1 VGFLLTFS
9 HKNRGKSAMKVW
21 VVGCVLLFLL
31 VEFYQWAKG
40 FILPLPLY
48 IFAGALLSIASNYSQ
63 DMRNLFA
70 TNEPVYQTASLSDVP
85 PILTAET
92 PITSLEAAASEDSKK
107 LSN

>member
-1 VGFLLTFS
+1 
-9 HKNRGKSAMKVW
+9 MKVW

-63 DMRNLFA
+63 DMSNLFA
-70 TNEPVYQTASLSDVP
+70 RNEQVYQTASLSDVP
-85 PILTAET
+85 DILTVENSI
-92 PITSLEAAASEDSKK
+92 PLLKEGKNKLE
-107 LSN
+107 

>member
-1 VGFLLTFS
+1 
-9 HKNRGKSAMKVW
+9 MKVW
-21 VVGCVLLFLL
+21 IVGCVLLFLL

-63 DMRNLFA
+63 DMSNLFA
-70 TNEPVYQTASLSDVP
+70 RNEQVYQTASLSDVP

-92 PITSLEAAASEDSKK
+92 AITSLEAAASEDSKK
-107 LSN
+107 PFA

>member
-1 VGFLLTFS
+1 
-9 HKNRGKSAMKVW
+9 MKVW

-63 DMRNLFA
+63 DMSNLFA
-70 TNEPVYQTASLSDVP
+70 RNEQVYQTASLSDIP
-85 PILTAET
+85 NILTAENSI
-92 PITSLEAAASEDSKK
+92 PVIEEGENKPE
-107 LSN
+107 

>member
-1 VGFLLTFS
+1 
-9 HKNRGKSAMKVW
+9 MKVW

-63 DMRNLFA
+63 DMINLFA
-70 TNEPVYQTASLSDVP
+70 RNEQVDQTASLSDIP
-85 PILTAET
+85 DILTAET
-92 PITSLEAAASEDSKK
+92 AIASLEAAEQKIVQSGVAESRHEY
-107 LSN
+107 

>member
-1 VGFLLTFS
+1 
-9 HKNRGKSAMKVW
+9 MKVW
-21 VVGCVLLFLL
+21 VVGCVFLFLL

-63 DMRNLFA
+63 DMSNLFA
-70 TNEPVYQTASLSDVP
+70 RNEQVYQTASLSDIP
-85 PILTAET
+85 NILTGET
-92 PITSLEAAASEDSKK
+92 PVQILEEAAAEDGKK

>member
-1 VGFLLTFS
+1 
-9 HKNRGKSAMKVW
+9 MKVW

-63 DMRNLFA
+63 DMSNLFA
-70 TNEPVYQTASLSDVP
+70 RNEPVDQTASLSDIP
-85 PILTAET
+85 DILTAENSI
-92 PITSLEAAASEDSKK
+92 PVLEEGENN
-107 LSN
+107 LE

>member
-1 VGFLLTFS
+1 
-9 HKNRGKSAMKVW
+9 MKVW

-63 DMRNLFA
+63 DMSNLFA
-70 TNEPVYQTASLSDVP
+70 RNEQVYQTASLSDIP
-85 PILTAET
+85 NILTGET
-92 PITSLEAAASEDSKK
+92 PVQILEEAAAEDGKK

>member
-1 VGFLLTFS
+1 
-9 HKNRGKSAMKVW
+9 MKVW

-63 DMRNLFA
+63 DMSNLFA
-70 TNEPVYQTASLSDVP
+70 RNEQVYQTASLSDIP
-85 PILTAET
+85 DILTVENSI
-92 PITSLEAAASEDSKK
+92 PLLKEGKNKLE
-107 LSN
+107 

>member
-1 VGFLLTFS
+1 
-9 HKNRGKSAMKVW
+9 MKVW

-63 DMRNLFA
+63 DMSNLFA
-70 TNEPVYQTASLSDVP
+70 RNEQVYQTASLSDIP
-85 PILTAET
+85 NILTAENSI
-92 PITSLEAAASEDSKK
+92 PVLEEGENKPE
-107 LSN
+107 

>member
-1 VGFLLTFS
+1 
-9 HKNRGKSAMKVW
+9 MKVW
-21 VVGCVLLFLL
+21 VVGCVFLFLL

-63 DMRNLFA
+63 DMGNLFA
-70 TNEPVYQTASLSDVP
+70 RNEQVYQTASVSDIP
-85 PILTAET
+85 DILTAENSI
-92 PITSLEAAASEDSKK
+92 PVLEAAASDDSKK

>member
-1 VGFLLTFS
+1 
-9 HKNRGKSAMKVW
+9 MKVW

-63 DMRNLFA
+63 DMSNLLARN
-70 TNEPVYQTASLSDVP
+70 EQVYQTA
-85 PILTAET
+85 TAET
-92 PITSLEAAASEDSKK
+92 AIASLEAAASEDSRPLRIKCD
-107 LSN
+107 LRSGNHLYFCYIY

>member
-1 VGFLLTFS
+1 
-9 HKNRGKSAMKVW
+9 MKVW

-63 DMRNLFA
+63 DMSNLFA
-70 TNEPVYQTASLSDVP
+70 RNEQVYQTASLSDIP
-85 PILTAET
+85 DILTAENSI
-92 PITSLEAAASEDSKK
+92 PVLEEGENKPE
-107 LSN
+107 

>member
-1 VGFLLTFS
+1 
-9 HKNRGKSAMKVW
+9 MKVW

-63 DMRNLFA
+63 DMSNLFA
-70 TNEPVYQTASLSDVP
+70 RNEQVYQTASLSDIP
-85 PILTAET
+85 DILTVENSI
-92 PITSLEAAASEDSKK
+92 PLLKEGENKLE
-107 LSN
+107 

>member
-9 HKNRGKSAMKVW
+9 LKNRGKSAMKVW

-63 DMRNLFA
+63 DMSNLFA
-70 TNEPVYQTASLSDVP
+70 RNEQVYQTA
-85 PILTAET
+85 TAET
-92 PITSLEAAASEDSKK
+92 AIASLEAAASEDSRP
-107 LSN
+107 LA

>member
-1 VGFLLTFS
+1 
-9 HKNRGKSAMKVW
+9 MKVW

-63 DMRNLFA
+63 DMSNLFA
-70 TNEPVYQTASLSDVP
+70 RN
-85 PILTAET
+85 
-92 PITSLEAAASEDSKK
+92 
-107 LSN
+107 

>member
-9 HKNRGKSAMKVW
+9 RKNREKSAMKVW

-63 DMRNLFA
+63 DMSNLFA
-70 TNEPVYQTASLSDVP
+70 RNEQVYQTA
-85 PILTAET
+85 TAET
-92 PITSLEAAASEDSKK
+92 AITSLEAAASEDSRP
-107 LSN
+107 LA

>member
-1 VGFLLTFS
+1 
-9 HKNRGKSAMKVW
+9 MKVW

-63 DMRNLFA
+63 DMRTLFGKR
-70 TNEPVYQTASLSDVP
+70 EQVYQTANLSDVP
-85 PILTAET
+85 NILETET
-92 PITSLEAAASEDSKK
+92 PIAMLEEASEDSKK
-107 LSN
+107 RRC